1 MYTRFALGAGL
12 LFAIFEI
19 VYFRTGHFPYDGL
32 NYIVGWDFVNSW
44 MGGRAALHG
53 NLQDYFEV
61 HRYNAQIHHLFAANV
76 PFHNWSYPPHILLL
90 LWPFGLFPYLVS
102 FALWLAAGF
111 GVYLWA
117 ASGNK
122 LDRELLLFLALSPV
136 AMVLVLTGQ
145 NGLFTGALLLGVLA
159 QWDKR
164 PVLAG
169 IMLGVLSVKPQLVLL
184 MPLVLVMTG
193 RWRCLAAAAATVA
206 AMAALTTVLYGPAI
220 WQGYLTEAVPFQN
233 VVMTKGT
240 GLMLGMMPT
249 AFINARL
256 MGAPDAVAW
265 GLQAMT
271 SAIAL
276 AAVIWTFHKRR
287 DPMLSNA
294 MLLAASLLVVP
305 YSFNY
310 DMAALIAVLAQM
322 RFRPDNT
329 RVDTA
334 MILIV
339 WMLPV
344 LMMLGF
350 FVKLAGSA
358 LVLLALMNRL
368 FERLRLPA
376 KIVIPGRAPRS
387 GVRVKGTQVERPGLV

>member
-1 MYTRFALGAGL
+1 MPRTATLYTGFALGAGV
-12 LFAIFEI
+12 LFAIFE
-19 VYFRTGHFPYDGL
+19 VFYFRSGHFPYDGL

-53 NLQDYFEV
+53 GLQTYFEV
-61 HRYNAQIHHLFAANV
+61 HRYNAEIHRLFAANV

-90 LWPFGLFPYLVS
+90 LWPFGLLPYLAS
-102 FALWLAAGF
+102 YALWLAAGL

-117 ASGNK
+117 ASGAR
-122 LDRELLLFLALSPV
+122 LDREILLFLALSPV

-145 NGLFTGALLLGVLA
+145 NGFFTGALLLSVLA
-159 QWDKR
+159 QWDRR
-164 PVLAG
+164 PWLAG

-184 MPLVLVMTG
+184 MPLVLMMTG
-193 RWRCLAAAAATVA
+193 RWRCLAIAAATAA
-206 AMAALTTVLYGPAI
+206 AMVALTTVLYGGAV
-220 WQGYLTEAVPFQN
+220 WHDYLAEAVPFQN

-256 MGAPDAVAW
+256 MGAPSAVAW
-265 GLQAMT
+265 ALQAVT

-276 AAVIWTFHKRR
+276 TAVIWTFRERR
-287 DPMLSNA
+287 DPMLSSA
-294 MLLAASLLVVP
+294 MLLAASILVVP

-322 RFRPDNT
+322 RLRSGNS
-329 RVDTA
+329 RIDTA
-334 MILIV
+334 LILIV

-344 LMMLGF
+344 IMMLGF

-358 LVLLALMNRL
+358 LVLLVLMNRL
-368 FERLRLPA
+368 FERLKQADAVPA
-376 KIVIPGRAPRS
+376 FASPAIPVSAG
-387 GVRVKGTQVERPGLV
+387 

>member
-1 MYTRFALGAGL
+1 MPRPATLYTGFALGAGV
-12 LFAIFEI
+12 LFAVFEFF
-19 VYFRTGHFPYDGL
+19 YLRSGHFPYDGL
-32 NYIVGWDFVNSW
+32 NYVVGWDFVNSW

-53 NLQDYFEV
+53 DLQTYFEV
-61 HRYNAQIHHLFAANV
+61 HRYNAQIHRLFAPDL

-90 LWPFGLFPYLVS
+90 LWPFGLFPYLAS
-102 FALWLAAGF
+102 YALWLVAGL

-117 ASGNK
+117 ASNGK
-122 LDRELLLFLALSPV
+122 FDRELLLFLALSPV

-145 NGLFTGALLLGVLA
+145 NGFFTGALLLGVLA

-169 IMLGVLSVKPQLVLL
+169 IMLGLLSVKPQLVLL
-184 MPLVLVMTG
+184 MPLVLMMTG
-193 RWRCLAAAAATVA
+193 RWRCLAVAAATAA
-206 AMAALTTVLYGPAI
+206 AMMALTTVLYGPAV
-220 WQGYLTEAVPFQN
+220 WTGYLADAVPFQN
-233 VVMTKGT
+233 IVMTKGT

-265 GLQAMT
+265 ALQAVT
-271 SAIAL
+271 AIIAL
-276 AAVIWTFHKRR
+276 AAVVWTFRKRR

-294 MLLAASLLVVP
+294 MLLAASLLVTP

-322 RFRPDNT
+322 RLRPGNS
-329 RVDTA
+329 RIDTA
-334 MILIV
+334 LILTV

-344 LMMLGF
+344 VMMLGF

-368 FERLRLPA
+368 FERLRQVDAVPSVVRGVAAL
-376 KIVIPGRAPRS
+376 GR
-387 GVRVKGTQVERPGLV
+387 G

>member
-1 MYTRFALGAGL
+1 MPRTAKLYTAFALGAGM

-19 VYFRTGHFPYDGL
+19 FYLRSGHFPYDGL
-32 NYIVGWDFVNSW
+32 NYVVGWDFVNSW

-53 NLQDYFEV
+53 DLQTYFEV
-61 HRYNAQIHHLFAANV
+61 HRYNAQIHRLFAPDL

-90 LWPFGLFPYLVS
+90 LWPFGLFPYLAS
-102 FALWLAAGF
+102 YALWLVAGL

-117 ASGNK
+117 ASNGK

-145 NGLFTGALLLGVLA
+145 NGFFTGALLLGVLA

-184 MPLVLVMTG
+184 MPLVLMMTG
-193 RWRCLAAAAATVA
+193 RWRCLAVAAATAVA
-206 AMAALTTVLYGPAI
+206 MMALTTVLYGPAV
-220 WQGYLTEAVPFQN
+220 WTGYLTEAVPFQN
-233 VVMTKGT
+233 IVMTKGT

-256 MGAPDAVAW
+256 MGAPDSVAW
-265 GLQAMT
+265 ALQAVT
-271 SAIAL
+271 AIIAL
-276 AAVIWTFHKRR
+276 AAVVWTFRKRR

-294 MLLAASLLVVP
+294 MLLAASLLVTP

-322 RFRPDNT
+322 RLRPDNS
-329 RVDTA
+329 RIDTA
-334 MILIV
+334 LILIV
-339 WMLPV
+339 WMLPAV
-344 LMMLGF
+344 MMLGF
-350 FVKLAGSA
+350 FVHLAGSA
-358 LVLLALMNRL
+358 LVLLVLINRL
-368 FERLRLPA
+368 FERTRQTDAVPA
-376 KIVIPGRAPRS
+376 FVAPLVIPG
-387 GVRVKGTQVERPGLV
+387 

>member
-1 MYTRFALGAGL
+1 MPRAATLYTGFALGAGV
-12 LFAIFEI
+12 LFAVFEI
-19 VYFRTGHFPYDGL
+19 FYFRSGHFPYDGL

-53 NLQDYFEV
+53 GLQTYFEV
-61 HRYNAQIHHLFAANV
+61 HRYNAEIHRLFAANV

-90 LWPFGLFPYLVS
+90 LWPFGLLPYLAS
-102 FALWLAAGF
+102 YALWLVAGL

-117 ASGNK
+117 ASGARF
-122 LDRELLLFLALSPV
+122 DRELLLFLALSPV

-145 NGLFTGALLLGVLA
+145 NGFFTGALLLGVLA

-164 PVLAG
+164 PALAG
-169 IMLGVLSVKPQLVLL
+169 VMLGVLSVKPQLVLL
-184 MPLVLVMTG
+184 MPLVLMMTG
-193 RWRCLAAAAATVA
+193 RWRCLASAAATTA
-206 AMAALTTVLYGPAI
+206 AMVVLTTVLYGPAI
-220 WQGYLTEAVPFQN
+220 WHDYLALAVPFQN

-256 MGAPDAVAW
+256 MGAPSAVAW
-265 GLQAMT
+265 ALQALT
-271 SAIAL
+271 SMIAL
-276 AAVIWTFHKRR
+276 TAVVWTFRKKR
-287 DPMLSNA
+287 DAMLSSA
-294 MLLAASLLVVP
+294 MLLAASLLVTP

-322 RFRPDNT
+322 RFRSDSA
-329 RVDTA
+329 RIDTA
-334 MILIV
+334 LILIV

-344 LMMLGF
+344 VMMLGF
-350 FVKLAGSA
+350 FVQLAGSA

-368 FERLRLPA
+368 FERLRQEDAAPA
-376 KIVIPGRAPRS
+376 YTIKLSSPASIDA
-387 GVRVKGTQVERPGLV
+387 

>member
-1 MYTRFALGAGL
+1 MPRAATLYTGSALGAGV
-12 LFAIFEI
+12 LFAVFEI
-19 VYFRTGHFPYDGL
+19 FYFRSGHFPYDGL
-32 NYIVGWDFVNSW
+32 NYVVGWDFVNSW

-53 NLQDYFEV
+53 GLQTYFEV
-61 HRYNAQIHHLFAANV
+61 HRYNAQIHRLFAANV

-102 FALWLAAGF
+102 YVLWLVVGL

-117 ASGNK
+117 ASGGK
-122 LDRELLLFLALSPV
+122 LDRELLLFLALSPL

-145 NGLFTGALLLGVLA
+145 NGFFTGALLLGVLA
-159 QWDKR
+159 QWDRR
-164 PVLAG
+164 PWLAG

-184 MPLVLVMTG
+184 MPLVLMMTG
-193 RWRCLAAAAATVA
+193 RWRCLAAAAATTA
-206 AMAALTTVLYGPAI
+206 AMVVLTTVLYGSAI
-220 WQGYLTEAVPFQN
+220 WHDYLALAVPFQN

-256 MGAPDAVAW
+256 MGAPSAVAW
-265 GLQAMT
+265 ALQVLT
-271 SAIAL
+271 SMIAL
-276 AAVIWTFHKRR
+276 AAVVWTFRKKR
-287 DPMLSNA
+287 DAMLSSA
-294 MLLAASLLVVP
+294 MLLAASLLVTP

-322 RFRPDNT
+322 RFRSDGA
-329 RVDTA
+329 RIDTA
-334 MILIV
+334 LILIV

-344 LMMLGF
+344 VMMLGF
-350 FVKLAGSA
+350 FVQLAGST

-368 FERLRLPA
+368 FERLRQEDAAPA
-376 KIVIPGRAPRS
+376 YAIKLSSPASIDA
-387 GVRVKGTQVERPGLV
+387 

>member
-1 MYTRFALGAGL
+1 MLYTRFALGAGV
-12 LFAIFEI
+12 LFAIFE
-19 VYFRTGHFPYDGL
+19 VFYFRSGHFPYDGL
-32 NYIVGWDFVNSW
+32 NYVVGWDFVNSW

-53 NLQDYFEV
+53 GLQTYFEV
-61 HRYNAQIHHLFAANV
+61 HRYNAEIHRLFAANV

-90 LWPFGLFPYLVS
+90 LWPFGLFPYLAS
-102 FALWLAAGF
+102 YALWLVAGL

-117 ASGNK
+117 ASGPK
-122 LDRELLLFLALSPV
+122 FDRELLLFLALSPV

-145 NGLFTGALLLGVLA
+145 NGFFTGALLLGVLA
-159 QWDKR
+159 QWDRR
-164 PVLAG
+164 PALAG
-169 IMLGVLSVKPQLVLL
+169 IMLGLLSVKPQLVLL
-184 MPLVLVMTG
+184 MPLVLMMTG
-193 RWRCLAAAAATVA
+193 RWRCLAVAAATAA
-206 AMAALTTVLYGPAI
+206 AMVVLTTGLYGSAV
-220 WQGYLTEAVPFQN
+220 WHGYLAEAVPFQN
-233 VVMTKGT
+233 VVMTRGT

-265 GLQAMT
+265 ALQAVT

-276 AAVIWTFHKRR
+276 TAVIWTFRKRR

-322 RFRPDNT
+322 RLRPDNT
-329 RVDTA
+329 RIDTA
-334 MILIV
+334 LILIV
-339 WMLPV
+339 WMLPLV
-344 LMMLGF
+344 MMLGF

-358 LVLLALMNRL
+358 LVLLVLMNRL
-368 FERLRLPA
+368 FERMKQEDAVPTYTIKLSSPA
-376 KIVIPGRAPRS
+376 SIDA
-387 GVRVKGTQVERPGLV
+387 